1 MNVLCVG
8 GGSIGER
15 HLRCFQQTEPCVVS
29 ICESLD
35 ERRERLMK
43 DYEVEGFAS
52 IDEAVRRDWDLVII
66 ATPANLHIEHALAFG
81 DCTKAWMI
89 EKPLSTSLDRIDE
102 LREASEGRVLNIAYV
117 FRNHPALQAMR
128 KTIEDRTYGE
138 PLQLIASGGQ
148 HFPTFRPAYRD
159 IYYADRRTGGGAIQD
174 GATHTFDMIQHLVGP
189 LEWVFCDYAHQAL
202 EGVDVEDTVHLTA
215 RAGNV
220 MVNQTL
226 NQFGAPN
233 ETSVQINAKDGSVR
247 FESDNNR
254 YGTMR
259 LGETEWAWSDPLLQ
273 ERDDLFRRQA
283 RRMVEACTVEKPVL
297 CPLEEAVQALKVN
310 RAALA
315 SRGERVVRIE

>member
-1 MNVLCVG
+1 ML
-8 GGSIGER
+8 
-15 HLRCFQQTEPCVVS
+15 
-29 ICESLD
+29 
-35 ERRERLMK
+35 
-43 DYEVEGFAS
+43 
-52 IDEAVRRDWDLVII
+52 
-66 ATPANLHIEHALAFG
+66 
-81 DCTKAWMI
+81 
-89 EKPLSTSLDRIDE
+89 
-102 LREASEGRVLNIAYV
+102 
-117 FRNHPALQAMR
+117 
-128 KTIEDRTYGE
+128 
-138 PLQLIASGGQ
+138 LIASGGQ
-148 HFPTFRPAYRD
+148 LFPTFRPDYRD